1 MVDFGPFLFLL
12 LFPCWVFFPLFIYF
26 LFLLKEVPADTKKNY
41 VNVSHAVRD
50 FTGTLKRKKPA
61 LKERGQK
68 KSQRGGERERDRQ
81 NPSIRFKSNRP
92 SVHIHP

>member
-1 MVDFGPFLFLL
+1 M
-12 LFPCWVFFPLFIYF
+12 
-26 LFLLKEVPADTKKNY
+26 EVPADTKKNW

-68 KSQRGGERERDRQ
+68 KS
-81 NPSIRFKSNRP
+81 
-92 SVHIHP
+92 